1 MLSKLIL
8 LVFIF
13 QGTFFASE
21 EFTDLEIGV
30 LHKPTKKCSIA
41 QSTTCQQVTSS
52 ITLLSAAIIH
62 GTSAYCGFLEA
73 NNVEDADAKKALIAS
88 IIGNSA
94 AAAGDALAAI
104 VAPFSG
110 KSTGKILA
118 FTYGVSYWVANIP
131 CWAAF
136 GLERS
141 SGISNNLIAS
151 SCLGSLSIIPAFFG
165 LSCSIAANNDGH

>member
-1 MLSKLIL
+1 MLYKLIL
-8 LVFIF
+8 LMFIF

-30 LHKPTKKCSIA
+30 SHKPTKKCSIA
-41 QSTTCQQVTSS
+41 QSTTCQQATSS
-52 ITLLSAAIIH
+52 ISLLSATIMH
-62 GTSAYCGFLEA
+62 GTAAYCGFLEISH
-73 NNVEDADAKKALIAS
+73 VEDINVKKALIAS

-136 GLERS
+136 GLEHS

-151 SCLGSLSIIPAFFG
+151 SCLGSLAIIPAFLG
-165 LSCSIAANNDGH
+165 LSCSLAANNDGH